1 MVPSSRAKR
10 TPCEG
15 AGQLPDLLLDLGPP
29 PFQLPAARQERLA
42 GSSAREGVSGMFT
55 KLTDTNKAAIF
66 AVLVLCMSVGAALLI
81 RFLGLPQ
88 GYVMFTIW
96 SFTPTVAALI
106 MLLVVT
112 REGYTREGWKSLG
125 LHRLGLN
132 VWWIAFGAT
141 LLITVAASAVVWAIP
156 LASFTMPEGGIINA
170 LINFL
175 IQFVIL
181 VLTFALGEEIGMRG
195 YLQPHLMSLGRTRA
209 LFVVGLV
216 WATWHMPLY
225 YFVAKLFPVGNVLF
239 FLPLFYGTIVAASFF
254 FGYLRI
260 YTGSTWPASIAHSV
274 HNAAWSV
281 LGALTVTSSPV
292 LVNLYLV
299 GDYGLL
305 ILVGTVIGA
314 IWVGY
319 YLRGGMNEAQS
330 GGAASEVTSATPAA
344 TPTASS

>member
-1 MVPSSRAKR
+1 
-10 TPCEG
+10 
-15 AGQLPDLLLDLGPP
+15 
-29 PFQLPAARQERLA
+29 
-42 GSSAREGVSGMFT
+42 MFT

-66 AVLVLCMSVGAALLI
+66 AVLVLCLSLGAALVI
-81 RFLGLPQ
+81 RFLELPQ
-88 GYVMFTIW
+88 GFVLFTIW

-112 REGYTREGWKSLG
+112 RDGYSKEGWKSLG

-141 LLITVAASAVVWAIP
+141 LLITVAASAVVWATP
-156 LASFTMPEGGIINA
+156 FASFTMPEGGIINPV
-170 LINFL
+170 INFL

-181 VLTFALGEEIGMRG
+181 VLVFALGEEIGMRG

-209 LFVVGLV
+209 LLVVGLV

-225 YFVAKLFPVGNVLF
+225 YFMAKLFPVGNVLYF
-239 FLPLFYGTIVAASFF
+239 VPLFYGTIVAASFF

-274 HNAAWSV
+274 HNAAWGV
-281 LGALTVTSSPV
+281 LGAFTVTSSPV

-299 GDYGLL
+299 GDYGIL
-305 ILVGTVIGA
+305 ILIGTVIGA

-319 YLRGGMNEAQS
+319 FLRSGMNQAQEA
-330 GGAASEVTSATPAA
+330 GAVPEVPPTPAA
-344 TPTASS
+344 AAVPR